1 MALIG
6 RIIVIAFAIVL
17 ATLAA
22 GMMIAIG
29 VLGPLWHG
37 FAGDGFERVSFWV
50 VTLFASGFT
59 FAAGFLPLLII
70 ICITEAVKLRSVLAY
85 TAGGALLM
93 LLAYF
98 GSGSPGRFEES
109 IDAPPPVISRETEV
123 ALAAGAAF
131 GFVYWAI
138 AGRRA
143 GAWRRASA

>member
-6 RIIVIAFAIVL
+6 RIFVIGFAVVL

-22 GMMIAIG
+22 GMVIAVG
-29 VLGPLWHG
+29 VLGPLWNG
-37 FAGDGFERVSFWV
+37 LTGQPIERISFWV

-59 FAAGFLPLLII
+59 FAAGFLPLLVI
-70 ICITEAVKLRSVLAY
+70 ICVTEAVKLRSALAY
-85 TAGGALLM
+85 TAGGAVLM

-98 GSGSPGRFEES
+98 GSGAPGRYEES
-109 IDAPPPVISRETEV
+109 IDAPPPVISRETEF